1 VAACRNA
8 RRQGASLGETSRQ
21 MENTLIEQF
30 GTSRYGAPRRYDT
43 HHRGITALEYGQ
55 AVPVLVTTLEQL
67 QQHGADAAVWRRL
80 GRTGEQTLT
89 AALDNPD
96 GDALYRRQAARAD
109 ADEEQRR
116 AAEREARRP
125 VCKRCGAKFLP
136 QRVCLRAGDRPP
148 RPWPRLRPPDQTSAG
163 CRSPA
168 DRSP

>member
-1 VAACRNA
+1 
-8 RRQGASLGETSRQ
+8 

-116 AAEREARRP
+116 AAEREPGARCASGAGRSSSRSGYVCEPEIDLPVPGPDFARRITCLLAAA
-125 VCKRCGAKFLP
+125 V
-136 QRVCLRAGDRPP
+136 QRTEARDRGS
-148 RPWPRLRPPDQTSAG
+148 RPTTRSSASPTVRP
-163 CRSPA
+163 
-168 DRSP
+168 